1 MKEYLIRRIEGQKGV
16 GWTMKRRHPVRKTIC
31 VLLIL
36 MLCAAMSV
44 GIFYGVKGY
53 QMYQDAISLSSIED
67 RVDKIRGEEDFTKY
81 SEMTDFYINAVIS
94 VEDHR
99 FREHKGIDLIAL
111 CRAFW
116 ADIRSMSFREGGS
129 TITQQLAK
137 NLLFTQ
143 DKNLE
148 RKAAEVFAVMEIE
161 AEYSKE
167 EIFELY
173 VNTASF
179 GSGYEGIYAASTG
192 YFGKIPSELTDYEA
206 VVLAGVPNAPSVYA
220 PGVDE
225 GLVSL
230 RAQQVLRSMVRN
242 EVITQAEM
250 DGMM

>member
-1 MKEYLIRRIEGQKGV
+1 MKK
-16 GWTMKRRHPVRKTIC
+16 RHPVRRTIC

-36 MLCAAMSV
+36 MLCITVSA

-53 QMYQDAISLSSIED
+53 QMYQEAVSLISIED
-67 RVDKIRGEEDFTKY
+67 RVEKIREEEHFTKY

-99 FREHKGIDLIAL
+99 FREHKGIDPIAV
-111 CRAFW
+111 CRAVW
-116 ADIRSMSFREGGS
+116 ADVRSMSFREGGS

-143 DKNLE
+143 EKKLE
-148 RKAAEVFAVMEIE
+148 RKAAEVFAVLDIE

-179 GSGYEGIYAASTG
+179 GSGYEGIYAAATG
-192 YFGKIPSELTDYEA
+192 YFNKLPSEITDYEA
-206 VVLAGVPNAPSVYA
+206 AVLAGVPNSPTVYA
-220 PGVDE
+220 PGVDD
-225 GLVSL
+225 GLTSL
-230 RAQQVLRSMVRN
+230 RARQVLQSMVRN
-242 EVITQAEM
+242 DMITQAEM

>member
-1 MKEYLIRRIEGQKGV
+1 MKK
-16 GWTMKRRHPVRKTIC
+16 RHPVRKTIC

-36 MLCAAMSV
+36 MLCIAVSA

-53 QMYQDAISLSSIED
+53 QMYQDAVSQISIED
-67 RVDKIRGEEDFTKY
+67 RVEKIREEEHFTKY

-99 FREHKGIDLIAL
+99 FREHRGIDPIAV
-111 CRAFW
+111 CRAVW
-116 ADIRSMSFREGGS
+116 ADVRSMSFREGGS

-143 DKNLE
+143 EKKLE
-148 RKAAEVFAVMEIE
+148 RKAAEVFAVMDIE

-173 VNTASF
+173 VNTAGF

-192 YFGKIPSELTDYEA
+192 YFDKIPSEITDYEA
-206 VVLAGVPNAPSVYA
+206 AVLAGVPNSPSVYA
-220 PGVDE
+220 PGVDD
-225 GLVSL
+225 GLTAL
-230 RAQQVLRSMVRN
+230 RARQVLQSMVRN
-242 EVITQAEM
+242 DVITQAEM
-250 DGMM
+250 DGLM

>member
-1 MKEYLIRRIEGQKGV
+1 MKK
-16 GWTMKRRHPVRKTIC
+16 RHPVRKTIC

-36 MLCAAMSV
+36 MLCIAVSA

-53 QMYQDAISLSSIED
+53 QMYQDAVSQISIED
-67 RVDKIRGEEDFTKY
+67 RVEKIREEEHFTKY

-99 FREHKGIDLIAL
+99 FREHRGIDPIAV
-111 CRAFW
+111 CRAVW
-116 ADIRSMSFREGGS
+116 ADVRSMSFREGGS

-143 DKNLE
+143 EKKLE
-148 RKAAEVFAVMEIE
+148 RKAAEVFAVMDIE

-192 YFGKIPSELTDYEA
+192 YFDKIPSEITDYEA
-206 VVLAGVPNAPSVYA
+206 AVLAGVPNSPSVYA
-220 PGVDE
+220 PGVDD
-225 GLVSL
+225 GLTAL
-230 RAQQVLRSMVRN
+230 RARQVLQSMVRN
-242 EVITQAEM
+242 DVITQAEM
-250 DGMM
+250 DGLM